1 MGNFSQ
7 EFRRNSSIDRR
18 PTPYNASIYTPPP
31 IPVIWD
37 PVTPPEVVVLLTF
50 ESSSARSKYML
61 WLVHTQQCVVS
72 LYLHNQL
79 ITLIFKNTKSKIL
92 LKTVRK
98 VSFPQTNLIH
108 RLKNRGIGGNSAVL
122 WL

>member
-1 MGNFSQ
+1 MKALAKWEIFPRNFG
-7 EFRRNSSIDRR
+7 E
-18 PTPYNASIYTPPP
+18 TPVLIGVQPPITPLYPSLP

-37 PVTPPEVVVLLTF
+37 PVTPPEVVVLVTF

-98 VSFPQTNLIH
+98 VSFSQNKSDPPFKI
-108 RLKNRGIGGNSAVL
+108 
-122 WL
+122 